1 MPRRFMMAPTAL
13 AALLAVV
20 ASAARAEQ
28 GTADP
33 RLTAAHWIARCADAD
48 RVLMDATAVAA
59 ANRRLV
65 EADPSVRDLAA
76 LPALLSRDDVAARV
90 AARSTLPAGP
100 LFLDD
105 GAEAGDEDRR
115 RWRTAAAADGIPAA
129 VEPRFALVVRR
140 AALRRFP
147 TRERVHAKR
156 GDADID
162 AFQESALF
170 PGTPVAAVHASAD
183 GGWTFVIAA
192 TYAAWIETGSLAFGG
207 RDAVLDYARRA
218 SRVVTGSRATTAF
231 TPTLPALSELVL
243 DMGTVL
249 PEIRNWPAA
258 EGVNGQSAA
267 AAHVVELPVRTAS
280 GGLELRPALLP
291 LSADTHDGPLPAT
304 RAAVLRQAFRFL
316 GERYGWGHDYNARDC
331 SGFVCD
337 VYRSAKPGQIPYART
352 FTEKLR

>member
-1 MPRRFMMAPTAL
+1 MPRRFMMAFAAL
-13 AALLAVV
+13 AAMLAVV

-48 RVLMDATAVAA
+48 RVLMDAAAVAA

-65 EADPSVRDLAA
+65 EVDPSVRDLAA
-76 LPALLSRDDVAARV
+76 LPATLSRDDVAAGR
-90 AARSTLPAGP
+90 RP
-100 LFLDD
+100 LH
-105 GAEAGDEDRR
+105 A
-115 RWRTAAAADGIPAA
+115 P
-129 VEPRFALVVRR
+129 RR
-140 AALRRFP
+140 AAVSRRRRRGRRRGP
-147 TRERVHAKR
+147 PALAGGRRGRRHPGGGGAAVRPRRPPGRAAAVSHAQRVLAKR

-192 TYAAWIETGSLAFGG
+192 TYDAWIETDNLAFGG

-243 DMGTVL
+243 DMGTAL
-249 PEIRNWPAA
+249 PEIRNWPAD

-267 AAHVVELPVRTAS
+267 AAHVVELPRARPPAGSNSAPRFCPCRPTPTTGRSPPRGPPCSGRPSGFSANATA
-280 GGLELRPALLP
+280 GG
-291 LSADTHDGPLPAT
+291 TTTTPAT
-304 RAAVLRQAFRFL
+304 AA
-316 GERYGWGHDYNARDC
+316 DSSARC
-331 SGFVCD
+331 TAA
-337 VYRSAKPGQIPYART
+337 SASACRETRGIRP
-352 FTEKLR
+352 